1 MQRKVRSVLVV
12 MALLAGSLA
21 GAAVAQ
27 TPQVWVQV
35 EAQPNRPQAE
45 VRAQAYAN
53 TFPDVVGYELAS
65 GWFGIELGPYDPATA
80 QARLATLRSQGQIP
94 ADSFVADGHEFV
106 RKFWPA
112 GSTATTAA
120 QSADA
125 AVQPAAPATA
135 QAVTAAP
142 ATAAPQPVQETPAQ
156 AQQSESLLT
165 LGQKQD
171 LQRALAWF
179 GVYKGG
185 IDGAFG
191 AGTRAAM
198 AAWQTSQQLDPTGIL
213 TTAQRTTLM
222 KAYEADQA
230 KAGLRAVKDDNAG
243 ISIDLPMGM
252 VAFSRYTPPFAHY
265 DPANGSGVTVLLIST
280 PGDQTTLSGLYSLL
294 QTLSIVPTDG
304 PRSLTGTGFDITG
317 TSADRTTFAH
327 AEITGRT
334 VKGYLVSW
342 GKGNE
347 ALMSHVLTAM
357 KDSFRSTGPQALDA
371 SMVPLSASQKSG
383 MVAGLSLRKPVMAR
397 SGFFVDAAGD
407 VLTTTEVLKNCGRV
421 TVGERHTATVVL
433 KDDTLGLALLRPKE
447 PLSPLAYA
455 TTAPAAPGV
464 QAQIAVAGYPYQGVL
479 PGAALTFGTFDAG
492 QGLNGEANLRRLS
505 LKAEPGDVGGPVLD
519 DSGAL
524 VGMLLPAK
532 TDGTV
537 LPDGVRFALGAGPI
551 ATALAGKGITLASA
565 QPNATPMAPEDLATL
580 GRKMTVLVACWK

>member
-1 MQRKVRSVLVV
+1 
-12 MALLAGSLA
+12 
-21 GAAVAQ
+21 
-27 TPQVWVQV
+27 
-35 EAQPNRPQAE
+35 
-45 VRAQAYAN
+45 
-53 TFPDVVGYELAS
+53 
-65 GWFGIELGPYDPATA
+65 
-80 QARLATLRSQGQIP
+80 
-94 ADSFVADGHEFV
+94 
-106 RKFWPA
+106 
-112 GSTATTAA
+112 
-120 QSADA
+120 
-125 AVQPAAPATA
+125 
-135 QAVTAAP
+135 
-142 ATAAPQPVQETPAQ
+142 
-156 AQQSESLLT
+156 
-165 LGQKQD
+165 
-171 LQRALAWF
+171 
-179 GVYKGG
+179 
-185 IDGAFG
+185 
-191 AGTRAAM
+191 
-198 AAWQTSQQLDPTGIL
+198 
-213 TTAQRTTLM
+213 
-222 KAYEADQA
+222 
-230 KAGLRAVKDDNAG
+230 DDNAG

-327 AEITGRT
+327 AEVAGRT

-455 TTAPAAPGV
+455 ATAPAAPGV